1 MQRQQSDNGA
11 EQNSAVHI
19 REQETE
25 KFNALIHEIWRR
37 FTEEPIKMRHS
48 RSGFQ
53 IDDSTNS

>member
-1 MQRQQSDNGA
+1 MQRQQSDNGDD
-11 EQNSAVHI
+11 QKSAVHI

-25 KFNALIHEIWRR
+25 SFNALIHEIWRR
-37 FTEEPIKMRHS
+37 FTEEPIKMRRS